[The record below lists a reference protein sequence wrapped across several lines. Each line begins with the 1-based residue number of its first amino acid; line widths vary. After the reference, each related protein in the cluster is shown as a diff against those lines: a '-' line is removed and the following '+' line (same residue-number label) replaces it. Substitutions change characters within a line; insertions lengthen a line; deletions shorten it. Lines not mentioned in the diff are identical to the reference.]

1 MSDLARA
8 LSDLAAVF
16 EELGTPYAVMG
27 GIAVRFYGLPRATY
41 DVDFTA
47 AIERDRLPDL
57 YRRLRDLGYTIPEAY
72 DGGWVD
78 EVAGMPLVKARV
90 YLEGRGVDVDL
101 FLAESRFQRQLLAR
115 RVREQFDDV
124 PIWVV
129 SAEDL
134 VLLKLLAGRP
144 RDLADVDDVMF
155 TQGDLD
161 KNYLRQWAEELGVLP
176 ELERALAQHE

>member
-1 MSDLARA
+1 
-8 LSDLAAVF
+8 
-16 EELGTPYAVMG
+16 
-27 GIAVRFYGLPRATY
+27 
-41 DVDFTA
+41 
-47 AIERDRLPDL
+47 
-57 YRRLRDLGYTIPEAY
+57 
-72 DGGWVD
+72 
-78 EVAGMPLVKARV
+78 
-90 YLEGRGVDVDL
+90 
-101 FLAESRFQRQLLAR
+101 LLAR

-144 RDLADVDDVMF
+144 RDLADVGDVMF

-161 KNYLRQWAEELGVLP
+161 RDYLHRWAGELGVLP